1 MTQNRIRQLR
11 QEKGLTVEVLAER
24 LGISHGHLSRIE
36 RQARGLSIELAR
48 EVAKAMN
55 VTVAEVLGIDTQA
68 NGQARAD
75 ERLCEDAVPFVPSAS
90 TPTIPTYPGNVAPW
104 VMKTDALDKVGMPA
118 GTIVFV
124 DTSAEAVD
132 NVRPLQCVIAH
143 IYDDKEMTRAVTVA
157 RQFVPPSL
165 LITNSSM
172 RNAMP
177 LDLDKSEA
185 IIKGVI
191 VGHYHVAP

>member
-11 QEKGLTVEVLAER
+11 RAKGLTVEDLAER

-55 VTVAEVLGIDTQA
+55 VTVAEVLGIDIQA
-68 NGQARAD
+68 NGQSHAQRQD
-75 ERLCEDAVPFVPSAS
+75 EDALPYVPSAS
-90 TPTIPTYPGNVAPW
+90 APKIPTYPGNIDPW
-104 VMKTDALDKVGMPA
+104 IMKTNALDKLGMPA

-124 DTSAEAVD
+124 DVSAEAVD
-132 NVRPLQCVIAH
+132 NLRPLQCVLAQA
-143 IYDDKEMTRAVTVA
+143 YDDKEMTRGCTVA

-165 LITNSSM
+165 LITNSSVC
-172 RNAMP
+172 NAMP
-177 LDLDKSEA
+177 LDLDKGEA
-185 IIKGVI
+185 SIKGVI
-191 VGHYHVAP
+191 VGHYHPAP